1 MQHALL
7 RGAPPAASA
16 PRRGQCGN
24 FRLASLRGWVGT
36 RSLSCAGGLALICA
50 RTVGTAA
57 WGRPAR
63 ICVEYREY
71 LRWGGAGPTRTLA
84 KYVPLFRANWT
95 AWATLPP
102 PAWQP
107 AVDAEAAALAAA

>member
-1 MQHALL
+1 VARHAARAAARCAAGRICAAARAMRQLPPRLATRLRWHSLAQL
-7 RGAPPAASA
+7 RGGP
-16 PRRGQCGN
+16 
-24 FRLASLRGWVGT
+24 
-36 RSLSCAGGLALICA
+36 
-50 RTVGTAA
+50 VGTAA

-63 ICVEYREY
+63 ICFEYREY

-95 AWATLPP
+95 AWATQPP